1 MEFIPEKKYMEEAL
15 ALAKIAGEE
24 GEIPVGAVL
33 VMNGEIL
40 GRGRNSRE
48 KHKDPLGHAEIAAI
62 SEAAKN
68 LGDWRLTDS
77 VLYVTLEPCPMC
89 AGAIINSRVGRVVFG
104 CEDDKLGACGTVT
117 DLFALPNTGNPK
129 IFRNFMEDECR
140 GILRDF
146 FKKLR

>member
-1 MEFIPEKKYMEEAL
+1 MEFIPEKKYMVEAL
-15 ALAKIAGEE
+15 ALARLAGEE

-33 VMNGEIL
+33 VMNCEIL

-68 LGDWRLTDS
+68 LGDWRLTDA

>member
-1 MEFIPEKKYMEEAL
+1 MEFIPEKKYMAEAL
-15 ALAKIAGEE
+15 ALAKEAAAE
-24 GEIPVGAVL
+24 GEIPVGAVVVL
-33 VMNGEIL
+33 NGEII

-48 KHKDPLGHAEIAAI
+48 KHRDPLGHAEIAAI
-62 SEAAKN
+62 KEAAKN
-68 LGDWRLTDS
+68 LGDWRLSDT

-89 AGAIINSRVGRVVFG
+89 AGAIINSRIPRVVFG
-104 CEDDKLGACGTVT
+104 CEDEKLGACGTVT

-140 GILRDF
+140 ALLRDF